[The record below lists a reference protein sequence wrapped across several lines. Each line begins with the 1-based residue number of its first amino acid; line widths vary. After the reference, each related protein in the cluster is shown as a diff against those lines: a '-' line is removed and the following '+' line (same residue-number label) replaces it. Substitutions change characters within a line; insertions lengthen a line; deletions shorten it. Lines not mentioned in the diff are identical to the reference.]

1 MKEFVLASA
10 SPRRKE
16 LLTQIGIP
24 FRICVSDADE
34 IITQKYPED
43 IVKELAQIKAGEV
56 FERGNQDA
64 VVIGADT
71 IVAYNEN
78 ILGKPKTEE
87 EAYEMI
93 KMLQGN
99 IHQVYTGMCII
110 WQEEGNTKIR
120 SFASVTEVEIYDMS
134 EEEIRSYIATKEPYD
149 KAGAYGIQG
158 YFARYVKQIRGDY
171 NNVVGLPVGSLYQI
185 LNSLNLLS

>member
-1 MKEFVLASA
+1 
-10 SPRRKE
+10 
-16 LLTQIGIP
+16 
-24 FRICVSDADE
+24 
-34 IITQKYPED
+34 
-43 IVKELAQIKAGEV
+43 
-56 FERGNQDA
+56 
-64 VVIGADT
+64 
-71 IVAYNEN
+71 
-78 ILGKPKTEE
+78 
-87 EAYEMI
+87 MI